1 MTQHWSYKKTA
12 ALIAAFLILL
22 CAVSLVSVLW
32 PAGED
37 SREQYIADIYQNG
50 TLLMS
55 IPLTEDDTSETF
67 LIQGEGGCTN
77 EIALRPGSIGIISAD
92 CPDQLCV
99 RQGFIRDSGLPVV
112 CLPNRLVIRLRPL
125 TDESP
130 EDSAPDI
137 IAY

>member
-22 CAVSLVSVLW
+22 CAVSLLSLLS
-32 PAGED
+32 PAGD
-37 SREQYIADIYQNG
+37 NRREQYIADIYQNG

-55 IPLTEDDTSETF
+55 IPLTGDDTSETF

-99 RQGFIRDSGLPVV
+99 RQGFIRNSRLPIV

-125 TDESP
+125 SDESP
-130 EDSAPDI
+130 DDSVPDI
-137 IAY
+137 VAY